1 MNAKNWNKNFQT
13 NGISNKLKVIYIYTD
28 YIGSALSWWILIEKE
43 IYTHT
48 HTNTIPQPHDYWY
61 ELEYNLCA
69 LFLSFDFFYAWIE
82 KLREKY
88 RAILLRMVFLF
99 LNCMQGTFAKDSCNF
114 NLRLVIF
121 TCIVKKNRLEKRKKK
136 NGTISNTHVKHTR
149 SQSVLVCMDLI
160 VCVHYE
166 NVLKFIHL
174 LSTVL
179 CHMDTRETQK
189 IKRKRKR
196 KNKYRI

>member
-1 MNAKNWNKNFQT
+1 MNFNRERN
-13 NGISNKLKVIYIYTD
+13 
-28 YIGSALSWWILIEKE
+28 
-43 IYTHT
+43 IYTHAHKYDSST
-48 HTNTIPQPHDYWY
+48 TWLLIRTGIQFV
-61 ELEYNLCA
+61 CVV
-69 LFLSFDFFYAWIE
+69 SFFRFFYAWIE

-136 NGTISNTHVKHTR
+136 NGTISNTHVKQTR